1 MSNFQLTLLFHKI
14 QQLFVRNGVHTM
26 DANELI
32 QEIRK
37 DETIQSIRIQLLNLC
52 HNNLIDIIDDDDGEI
67 SAINIPFLRR
77 TVQWSP
83 SPPF

>member
-1 MSNFQLTLLFHKI
+1 
-14 QQLFVRNGVHTM
+14 M
-26 DANELI
+26 DADELI
-32 QEIRK
+32 QEIQK

-67 SAINIPFLRR
+67 SAINIPFLRG